1 MTQDERTTHL
11 ATEVMDPPEAMLL
24 AWIHALG
31 VVRQGDLMQLQRRSA
46 SVISRQIN
54 SLLQQGLLK
63 RHRVALGKL
72 GRPVDFFTLPHAP
85 PPTPEQLATLDQRL
99 AMLRSGTYRGAHDGS
114 KELRTT
120 PSSTGPTVLNSALAT
135 AGSAVTATN
144 TGRTDEGTSSNTPR
158 LHPVTVAHVP
168 PPGEPSPFRAHAPTA
183 GVEVPP
189 VAAPEQHEQAERE
202 PQPPGA
208 PAAPSMSMV
217 EAEVHLPPPPW
228 GDVRASRPSRWP
240 LLPRMT
246 HDWLQNAPQQQQQ
259 TVGYT
264 LPSGERAILIT
275 TCVAIGIMTIWF
287 IAPQLP
293 GVEPLL
299 TDIPTALPT
308 LLATP
313 PSMPVTAPT
322 PLSGVRPCATVT
334 GTGGVGVVV
343 RETPAGRRVGAIP
356 EGAIVEITGEP
367 QTITHESHQVWV
379 PVRRASLA
387 GWSSQVYLLPTDC
400 EATP

>member
-1 MTQDERTTHL
+1 
-11 ATEVMDPPEAMLL
+11 
-24 AWIHALG
+24 
-31 VVRQGDLMQLQRRSA
+31 
-46 SVISRQIN
+46 
-54 SLLQQGLLK
+54 
-63 RHRVALGKL
+63 
-72 GRPVDFFTLPHAP
+72 
-85 PPTPEQLATLDQRL
+85 
-99 AMLRSGTYRGAHDGS
+99 
-114 KELRTT
+114 
-120 PSSTGPTVLNSALAT
+120 
-135 AGSAVTATN
+135 
-144 TGRTDEGTSSNTPR
+144 
-158 LHPVTVAHVP
+158 
-168 PPGEPSPFRAHAPTA
+168 
-183 GVEVPP
+183 
-189 VAAPEQHEQAERE
+189 
-202 PQPPGA
+202 
-208 PAAPSMSMV
+208 MV

-246 HDWLQNAPQQQQQ
+246 HDWLPNAPQQQQQQ

-264 LPSGERAILIT
+264 LPSGERTILIT

-293 GVEPLL
+293 GAEPLL

-322 PLSGVRPCATVT
+322 PLPGVRLCATVT

-343 RETPAGRRVGAIP
+343 RETPAGRRLGAIP

-367 QTITHESHQVWV
+367 QTITHESHPVWV

-387 GWSSQVYLLPTDC
+387 GWSSQVYLLPADC